1 MGVLNCQKCF
11 HNENKNLSEIITGNN
26 LLSNQKVLFALDSRK
41 TSLSPKTNSD
51 NFNMN
56 KINCFVNKDKNKRI
70 SLKSKKESK
79 TEEDYITDL
88 DYETIEIPYDEIDS
102 IEENENEEYF
112 KNNNSESDYK
122 IRLKNAEEL
131 FGSEKEFSIKN
142 NSLNL
147 VNNNNYIDI
156 NNEDN
161 SGDKFKND
169 LIINQKSNLNDFINK
184 KIKEKTAN
192 EFQKEEIKKEIY
204 ENINN
209 NPYYQS
215 NYNIIIGNNC
225 LNYNYQYNLYNNN
238 YNELGLSNGNNYKY
252 INQKIDEENEE
263 YEQEK
268 EIINISDINNKYK
281 SSTFSQYEIKNIE
294 QNTINS
300 NKNSIKSEAIKTR
313 KETKKEENNKY
324 GNIYSKNNCQHS
336 EERSAISYEIECID
350 DNNNNNLENNYNYKN
365 NLIGKEKIN
374 INNEI
379 NIFNTEKDKKKIY
392 FIENIERK
400 INDIIDII
408 KDSHNHY
415 IITDSFCDY
424 EPEI

>member
-1 MGVLNCQKCF
+1 ML
-11 HNENKNLSEIITGNN
+11 
-26 LLSNQKVLFALDSRK
+26 
-41 TSLSPKTNSD
+41 
-51 NFNMN
+51 
-56 KINCFVNKDKNKRI
+56 
-70 SLKSKKESK
+70 
-79 TEEDYITDL
+79 
-88 DYETIEIPYDEIDS
+88 
-102 IEENENEEYF
+102 
-112 KNNNSESDYK
+112 
-122 IRLKNAEEL
+122 
-131 FGSEKEFSIKN
+131 
-142 NSLNL
+142 
-147 VNNNNYIDI
+147 
-156 NNEDN
+156 
-161 SGDKFKND
+161 
-169 LIINQKSNLNDFINK
+169 
-184 KIKEKTAN
+184 
-192 EFQKEEIKKEIY
+192 
-204 ENINN
+204 
-209 NPYYQS
+209 
-215 NYNIIIGNNC
+215 
-225 LNYNYQYNLYNNN
+225 
-238 YNELGLSNGNNYKY
+238 NGNNYNY

-324 GNIYSKNNCQHS
+324 GNIYSNNNCQHS

-379 NIFNTEKDKKKIY
+379 NMFDTEKDKKKIY